1 MAAAV
6 SNGLDSLADQLP
18 NLPEVFPS
26 LSLLAEAEEED
37 SKRIRP
43 SRVGWWRDVCR
54 VRGSALGRIW
64 QSIVGFTIWA
74 SLVAVLDLVF
84 ERKIAL
90 THNVTPLLSVVVG
103 LLLVFRN
110 GSAYS
115 RWDDGRKQ
123 WAKMVRSP
131 AYVLT
136 AAPSILHSRTSGR
149 TGIIQLDT
157 HMEQMSISRS
167 LTRTIWIHV
176 AAGSPS
182 HGLNGGHRLPAEN
195 GPNLFVKAQNDQH
208 DKVSAA
214 RLVVAFLV
222 ATKHHIR
229 REYGV
234 NWPDLGHILTPNL
247 ERLAAATGSGWG
259 AAGAELIRPAAAND
273 PATAASNGDIRLTRQ
288 RSRSSMLSEAE
299 RGRSRVAPQE
309 RYAATR
315 PPLAS
320 PYSFRS
326 FDAVKGGE
334 REPLLSPSSAPHL
347 RKKMSRFSAQSSA
360 ILADYAAKPSLPLP
374 LIIAHHLTL
383 YFAACKRD
391 GLIESIGPPGF
402 NALNQAVVQLV
413 ECFTTCERMANIDIP
428 TIYGIHLKQC
438 TSFFLAT
445 LPFVLL
451 ESMGFGMIPFVTL
464 VAFTLCGIEGI
475 ATELEMPFGFDD
487 SDLNLDLFCAEIRN
501 EVEHMIMCL
510 PASLDEREI

>member
-1 MAAAV
+1 MATAI
-6 SNGLDSLADQLP
+6 SNALDSLADQLP
-18 NLPEVFPS
+18 DLPEVFPS
-26 LSLLAEAEEED
+26 RSLLAEAEEED
-37 SKRIRP
+37 SRRIRP

-90 THNVTPLLSVVVG
+90 TNNATPLLSVVVG

-115 RWDDGRKQ
+115 RWDEGRKQ
-123 WAKMVRSP
+123 WAKM
-131 AYVLT
+131 
-136 AAPSILHSRTSGR
+136 
-149 TGIIQLDT
+149 
-157 HMEQMSISRS
+157 MSISRS
-167 LTRTIWIHV
+167 LVRTIWINV
-176 AAGSPS
+176 GAGSPV
-182 HGLNGGHRLPAEN
+182 R
-195 GPNLFVKAQNDQH
+195 GPNGSHSLLAESRPGLPVKAQN

-222 ATKHHIR
+222 ATKRHIR

-234 NWPDLGHILTPNL
+234 NWPDLDHILTPNFK
-247 ERLAAATGSGWG
+247 RVAAVTGSGWG
-259 AAGAELIRPAAAND
+259 AAEAELIRPSSGSNPAA
-273 PATAASNGDIRLTRQ
+273 AASNGDILLSRQ
-288 RSRSSMLSEAE
+288 RSRSSMLSQAE
-299 RGRSRVAPQE
+299 RGRSQITPQE
-309 RYAATR
+309 RNAATR

-320 PYSFRS
+320 PNSFRS
-326 FDAVKGGE
+326 YGGGVQEGE
-334 REPLLSPSSAPHL
+334 REPLLSPPPPSTPRL
-347 RKKMSRFSAQSSA
+347 RKKMSGLSAESSA

-374 LIIAHHLTL
+374 LVIAHHLTL

-391 GLIESIGPPGF
+391 GLIEAIGPAGF

-413 ECFTTCERMANIDIP
+413 ECFTTCERMANVDIP

-445 LPFVLL
+445 LPFVLI
-451 ESMGFGMIPFVTL
+451 ESMGFAMIPFVTL

-475 ATELEMPFGFDD
+475 ATELEMPFGIDD

-501 EVEHMIMCL
+501 EVEHIIMRL
-510 PASLDEREI
+510 PASLDEWEI

>member
-123 WAKMVRSP
+123 WAKM
-131 AYVLT
+131 
-136 AAPSILHSRTSGR
+136 
-149 TGIIQLDT
+149 
-157 HMEQMSISRS
+157 MSISRS